1 MVKKKTLFLFLRLKH
16 AHLIYSFKR
25 VWIRGLKWDVRCML
39 IRNFVILMIF
49 SVREG
54 AARLG
59 DALFA
64 LLELRVG
71 AVGGIM
77 SPAVKIEMN
86 A

>member
-1 MVKKKTLFLFLRLKH
+1 
-16 AHLIYSFKR
+16 
-25 VWIRGLKWDVRCML
+25 ML

-71 AVGGIM
+71 TVGGIM